1 MKPVT
6 MEEFEKNKTVDQ
18 TLLLSDLSHQLEE
31 ARAEIEK
38 LQAANREW
46 VVHIARA
53 EGARDALKELLR
65 ELYEQRNVKV
75 WSERKP
81 VSA

>member
-6 MEEFEKNKTVDQ
+6 MEEFEKNKAIDQ
-18 TLLLSDLSHQLEE
+18 TVLLSDLSHQLEE
-31 ARAEIEK
+31 ARAEIETLK
-38 LQAANREW
+38 AANREW
-46 VVHIARA
+46 VVHLARA
-53 EGARDALKELLR
+53 EGAREALKELLR
-65 ELYEQRNVKV
+65 DIYEQKNVKT